1 MLRESSQKSNVA
13 VELGDITRGLSEGTA
28 IPHAALLVEFAE
40 SVVSRN
46 MPRIAAARRAVSQAM
61 GDAALVD
68 VAATV
73 AAFHG
78 FVRIA
83 DATGIPY
90 ETASGGRDLPEL
102 RELAGV
108 SGFYRARVA

>member
-1 MLRESSQKSNVA
+1 
-13 VELGDITRGLSEGTA
+13 
-28 IPHAALLVEFAE
+28 
-40 SVVSRN
+40 
-46 MPRIAAARRAVSQAM
+46 
-61 GDAALVD
+61 
-68 VAATV
+68 
-73 AAFHG
+73 HG

-108 SGFYRARVA
+108 NAFHRVQGGG